1 MGNINVQM
9 LNINDIHEKNA
20 LKNIPKEIE
29 ETRNLITDSFK
40 NLKFVEDCHKYF
52 IVNDNNEVELPS
64 VSSIITQWVPEV
76 DWDEK
81 AELKAA
87 KLGITAEELKK
98 QWHEKNIISTHC
110 GSKTHFFGEQAM
122 NMIIG
127 NEDLTK
133 NSMPFQYTDDGYLI
147 PYCPKE
153 WAITRYYNDILNNK
167 DVFPVMPEAKIY
179 TNYNSVYVLKQPYA
193 GTFDIL
199 LGYRYK
205 GDIVYS
211 IQDFKGLPIDTPI
224 LTTNGFKCMGDLQ
237 VGEFVYD
244 KDGKPTKIMNCSQI
258 HYKPCMKICF
268 DDGYSIT
275 ADEEHRWLISFN
287 NHKKCEEQIMTTKE
301 IYNYINELRK
311 KKRKYAHLIPKIYIS
326 DSLKNERLLK
336 LPIDPY
342 VLGVWL
348 GDGHSACAY
357 ITNKYD
363 AIFDEIENRGYKV
376 GVNVDKTRHCGQA
389 KTRCVFGLQTLLREN
404 SLLKNKH
411 IPEKYIVNS
420 TIEQRI
426 DLLRGFMDADGYYNK
441 TRNRYVMSTTRIEQ
455 ANEFVKLLT
464 SIGIKPTLLKAQGKC
479 SNCPNKKT
487 FKRWDVCFTTNI
499 YPFLVRKIET
509 KNVKYN
515 KHKWRNIM
523 CVEKVETVPTRC
535 IEVNSDTHTYLADK
549 MLLVTHNTNADLYK
563 DYSHTYNVMMK
574 PPFDE
579 MGFYEEPY
587 FHYVIQLN
595 CYQIGLMQLG
605 LKIVDRTIVWLKEDG
620 TYEKVEVPDITD
632 ILLEIL

>member
-87 KLGITAEELKK
+87 KLGITGEELKK
-98 QWHEKNIISTHC
+98 QWHEKNIISTHR
-110 GSKTHFFGEQAM
+110 
-122 NMIIG
+122 
-127 NEDLTK
+127 EDLTK
-133 NSMPFQYTDDGYLI
+133 SNMPFQYTDDGYLI

-179 TNYNSVYVLKQPYA
+179 TNYNSVYALKQPYA

-211 IQDFKGLPIDTPI
+211 IQD
-224 LTTNGFKCMGDLQ
+224 
-237 VGEFVYD
+237 
-244 KDGKPTKIMNCSQI
+244 
-258 HYKPCMKICF
+258 
-268 DDGYSIT
+268 
-275 ADEEHRWLISFN
+275 
-287 NHKKCEEQIMTTKE
+287 
-301 IYNYINELRK
+301 
-311 KKRKYAHLIPKIYIS
+311 
-326 DSLKNERLLK
+326 LK
-336 LPIDPY
+336 
-342 VLGVWL
+342 
-348 GDGHSACAY
+348 
-357 ITNKYD
+357 
-363 AIFDEIENRGYKV
+363 
-376 GVNVDKTRHCGQA
+376 
-389 KTRCVFGLQTLLREN
+389 
-404 SLLKNKH
+404 
-411 IPEKYIVNS
+411 
-420 TIEQRI
+420 
-426 DLLRGFMDADGYYNK
+426 
-441 TRNRYVMSTTRIEQ
+441 
-455 ANEFVKLLT
+455 
-464 SIGIKPTLLKAQGKC
+464 
-479 SNCPNKKT
+479 
-487 FKRWDVCFTTNI
+487 
-499 YPFLVRKIET
+499 
-509 KNVKYN
+509 
-515 KHKWRNIM
+515 
-523 CVEKVETVPTRC
+523 
-535 IEVNSDTHTYLADK
+535 
-549 MLLVTHNTNADLYK
+549 TNADLYK